1 MSSLK
6 KCNFTTPLSLMCAGL
21 CFFALPFLVA
31 SLSAIGLGWMAS
43 EKILRIVMLVS
54 LSVFL
59 VRSFV
64 SFLCHRHLLPILL
77 ILLGSGFIVAAIFHQ
92 APSQIGGWSLG
103 FLVLVWVWDEWLLR
117 KENDGKDHECVKNEK
132 SEQRS

>member
-6 KCNFTTPLSLMCAGL
+6 KCNLASPLSLVCAGL

-31 SLSAIGLGWMAS
+31 SLSAIGLGWVAS
-43 EKILRIVMLVS
+43 EKVLRIVMLVS

-59 VRSFV
+59 LRSFA

-77 ILLGSGFIVAAIFHQ
+77 ILLGSGFVMAAIFHQ
-92 APSQIGGWSLG
+92 VPSQIGAWSLG
-103 FLVLVWVWDEWLLR
+103 FLALVWFWDERLLR
-117 KENDGKDHECVKNEK
+117 KKEEHKKHCESV
-132 SEQRS
+132 Q